1 VTASTS
7 TFSPH
12 LFTPLR
18 CLGGLL
24 LLCSQSIALFVAL
37 SFALQIGSI
46 SSLAFLFTSSPGIG
60 WKEHRLLS
68 ST

>member
-1 VTASTS
+1 MAASTS
-7 TFSPH
+7 PFSPH

-37 SFALQIGSI
+37 SFALQIRSI
-46 SSLAFLFTSSPGIG
+46 SSLTFLFAPSTSIG
-60 WKEHRLLS
+60 WKEYWLLA